1 MDKIIL
7 VIELFKSLQCDSFI
21 KMGEVEEVQE
31 RKDVMLERDA
41 SVEDSEQLKPVV
53 VHIPRVAART
63 ITGPA
68 NLQNQGAIDW

>member
-1 MDKIIL
+1 M
-7 VIELFKSLQCDSFI
+7 IELLKLLQHDYFI
-21 KMGEVEEVQE
+21 KMGEVEEVQV
-31 RKDVMLERDA
+31 RKDLMLERDA
-41 SVEDSEQLKPVV
+41 SVEDSEQVKPVV

>member
-1 MDKIIL
+1 
-7 VIELFKSLQCDSFI
+7 
-21 KMGEVEEVQE
+21 MGEVEEVQG
-31 RKDVMLERDA
+31 RKDVMLERDP
-41 SVEDSEQLKPVV
+41 SVEDSEQPKPVV

>member
-1 MDKIIL
+1 
-7 VIELFKSLQCDSFI
+7 
-21 KMGEVEEVQE
+21 MGEVEEVQG
-31 RKDVMLERDA
+31 RKDVMLERDP
-41 SVEDSEQLKPVV
+41 SVEDTEQQKPVV